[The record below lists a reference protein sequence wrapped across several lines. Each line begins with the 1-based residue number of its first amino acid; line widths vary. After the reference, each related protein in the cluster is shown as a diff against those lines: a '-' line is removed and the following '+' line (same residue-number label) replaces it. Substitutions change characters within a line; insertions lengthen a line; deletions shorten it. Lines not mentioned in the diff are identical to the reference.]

1 MMITILPLNIKE
13 RMSSM
18 KKIFSLLLCALMMG
32 CASAASLPSPET
44 LITLSDD
51 QILVDGAPI
60 TENPDAKAYLA
71 YHTETHPDVAPQ
83 LQGLQ
88 NRVITITDN
97 GAYRITGSAQDA
109 QIAVKA
115 DEKDHVRLILD
126 HMEISCRT
134 APAIVIHSAFD
145 PRVPG
150 QYGVTIHLA
159 DGSEN
164 KVTGSHTTRILDTDV
179 KFDGAVDSLV
189 SLGFEGNGKLTVD
202 ADNEGIEV
210 KYGHMTINGGVF
222 DIRAGDDPLNVSEDQ
237 VGTLTVNGGH
247 LFSAVKP
254 LAGGEGDGID
264 SNGSIIF
271 NGGTI
276 INLAHPS
283 SQDSGIDSDMGSTIN
298 GGVVVGA
305 GNMYDPIEAEGSSQL
320 FMMLEFNESTDDLV
334 VVTDQGGKPV
344 FAYDFPHD
352 YMYIAFST
360 PELKEGIYHVYL
372 GGEIE
377 GKSENGL
384 YTQIDSYTPG
394 IQMTHGGG
402 TAQQRNAFPAPDMG
416 GMETPQGGMPGM
428 QAPNDPGRGFGGQGF
443 GGMDMNA
450 LMQAYQQL
458 DLNEILKDK
467 DLDELLQGKDLNQLL
482 TGFAI
487 TDLLTQEEI
496 KAYLGDVDPMLLQML
511 GSRGGFGGG
520 FGGFGGPRSLENSA
534 EVATGDFFLSRENTG
549 FTNLTAIR

>member
-1 MMITILPLNIKE
+1 
-13 RMSSM
+13 M
-18 KKIFSLLLCALMMG
+18 KKLLSLLLCALMMG
-32 CASAASLPSPET
+32 CASADSLPSPET

-51 QILVDGAPI
+51 QILVDGSPI
-60 TENPDAKAYLA
+60 TGNRDARVYLS
-71 YHTETHPDVAPQ
+71 YQTEVHPDVAPQ
-83 LQGLQ
+83 LQGLE

-97 GAYRITGSAQDA
+97 GAYRITGSAHDA

-115 DEKDHVRLILD
+115 DENDHVRLILD
-126 HMEISCRT
+126 NMEITCRT
-134 APAIVIHSAFD
+134 APGIVIHSAYD

-150 QYGVTIHLA
+150 QYGAVIHLA
-159 DGSEN
+159 EGSEN
-164 KVTGSHTTRILDTDV
+164 KVTGSHTARILETDE

-189 SLGFEGNGKLTVD
+189 SLGFEGSGKLTVD

-210 KYGHMTINGGVF
+210 KYGHMTVNGGVF
-222 DIRAGDDPLNVSEDQ
+222 DIQAGDDPLNVSEDQ
-237 VGTLTVNGGH
+237 VGTLTVNGGY
-247 LFSAVKP
+247 LFSSVKP

-264 SNGSIIF
+264 SNGFIIF
-271 NGGTI
+271 NGGTV

-283 SQDSGIDSDMGSTIN
+283 SQDSGIDSDMGSTVN
-298 GGVVVGA
+298 GGLIVGA
-305 GNMYDPIEAEGSSQL
+305 GNMYDPIEAEGSAQL
-320 FMMLEFNESTDDLV
+320 FMMLEFNEPTNDLV

-352 YMYIAFST
+352 YMYIAFSS

-377 GKSENGL
+377 GISENGL
-384 YTQIDSYTPG
+384 YTRIDSYIPG
-394 IQMTHGGG
+394 VQMTHGGG
-402 TAQQRNAFPAPDMG
+402 TAQQRNAFPAPDAPGMEMPVG
-416 GMETPQGGMPGM
+416 GMNGMNGPD
-428 QAPNDPGRGFGGQGF
+428 DPGRGFGGQGMGDPGMGM
-443 GGMDMNA
+443 GGMDRNA

-458 DLNEILKDK
+458 DLNEILKGK

-496 KAYLGDVDPMLLQML
+496 NAYLGDVDPMLLQMP
-511 GSRGGFGGG
+511 GGFGGFGGG

-534 EVATGDFFLSRENTG
+534 ETATGDFFLSRENTG